1 LWAAGE
7 PQEAR
12 DMPEKYVL
20 LLVGMALGA
29 VLELGAIV
37 LLVVIGGAS
46 HRRRDRDDA
55 QPYPSEAGIW

>member
-1 LWAAGE
+1 
-7 PQEAR
+7 
-12 DMPEKYVL
+12 MPEKYVL